1 MIIDQQ
7 AEFGKM
13 IWRADSET
21 IRTAQ
26 LTEFRQYVQKQGV
39 DIGDA
44 YEELWQWSVNEPA
57 AFWQAF
63 AEFAGVHMKPAS
75 GPIHTTDPMPNTKWF
90 PGRHLNFARQLLE
103 GHEGTALLA
112 VAEDGQQTEVSW
124 QQLRHEVAALA
135 QHLRAMGVEQGDRVA
150 AVLPNIA
157 EAVTAFLATAS
168 IGAVWSIC
176 SPEFGPGA
184 IASRFTQLEPKV
196 LITSPGHTLGGKDRD
211 NTATIQAVLDEVSSI
226 EHVVWVAGETA
237 ITEPALE
244 VSTACWDEIILQ
256 DAPLDFTDVE
266 FNTPLWVLFSSGT
279 TGKPKGIVHSH
290 GGALLEELK
299 MLMFHTE
306 LRPGDRYLNV
316 ASTSWVLWNALV
328 SALGV
333 GATAVLVDGNPTY
346 PSHSRVWEVAAA
358 TKTTALGVS
367 AGLIHACEKTGVE
380 ASKDYDLSNLKC
392 LQVTG
397 SPLSLD
403 GYRWVYSNVG
413 DVWLSSMSGGTDI
426 VSIFVGGVITEPV
439 YAGHIQVPALGVG
452 VESWDN
458 TGKPT
463 TGKGELVVTDPM
475 PSMPL
480 FFWGDADGSRYRDS
494 YFTMFPGVWRHG
506 DFIEFNESGILIHGR
521 SDSTLNRHGLR
532 LGSAEIYGVV
542 EAIPEVAEAMVI
554 GAEIGAEDYYMPLF
568 IQPAA
573 GFDAEQTRADIVA
586 AIRKHLSPRYLPD
599 DIIEMRA
606 IPHTKTGKKLEVP
619 VKRLLQGEAA
629 HDVVDL
635 GAIDDAELFA
645 QYATFAR
652 DYLEQRTRAAV

>member
-1 MIIDQQ
+1 MIIDKQ
-7 AEFGKM
+7 AEFGDM
-13 IWRADSET
+13 IWRPDQATVET
-21 IRTAQ
+21 AR
-26 LTEFRQYVQKQGV
+26 LTEFRKYVQDQGIDV
-39 DIGDA
+39 GTDYD
-44 YEELWQWSVNEPA
+44 ELWQWSVNEPE
-57 AFWQAF
+57 AFWQIF
-63 AEFAGVHMKPAS
+63 AEFAGVRLAS
-75 GPIHTTDPMPNTKWF
+75 DTGPIRTAEPMPHTRWF
-90 PGRHLNFARQLLE
+90 PGRYLNFAQHLLE

-112 VAEDGQQTEVSW
+112 VTEDGQQTEISW
-124 QQLRHEVAALA
+124 QQLRHDVAAVA
-135 QHLRAMGVEQGDRVA
+135 QHLRASGVEQGDRVV

-196 LITSPGHTLGGKDRD
+196 LIASPGHTLGGKERD
-211 NTATIQAVLDEVSSI
+211 NTATLQSVLDEVSSI
-226 EHVVWVAGETA
+226 EHVVWVPGDTS
-237 ITEPALE
+237 IPEPALRT
-244 VSTACWDEIILQ
+244 SAAHWDEIIAR
-256 DAPLDFTDVE
+256 DATLEFTDEE

-316 ASTSWVLWNALV
+316 ASTSWVLWNSLV

-346 PSHSRVWEVAAA
+346 PSVSRVWEVAAA

-367 AGLIHACEKTGVE
+367 AGLIHACEKNGLE
-380 ASKDYDLSNLKC
+380 ASKSYDLSALKC
-392 LQVTG
+392 VQVTG

-426 VSIFVGGVITEPV
+426 GSIFVGGVVTEPV
-439 YAGHIQVPALGVG
+439 YAGHIQVPALGVR
-452 VESWDN
+452 VESWDSN
-458 TGKPT
+458 GQATND
-463 TGKGELVVTDPM
+463 KGELVVLDPM

-480 FFWGDADGSRYRDS
+480 FFWGDQDGSRYQDS
-494 YFTMFPGVWRHG
+494 YFSMFPGVWRHG
-506 DFIEFNESGILIHGR
+506 DFIEFKSSGILIHGR

-532 LGSAEIYGVV
+532 LGSAEIYAVV

-554 GAEIGAEDYYMPLF
+554 GAEIGAEGYYMPLF
-568 IQPAA
+568 VQPAT
-573 GFDAEQTRADIVA
+573 GFDADKTPADIVA
-586 AIRKHLSPRYLPD
+586 AIRKHLSSRYVPD

-619 VKRLLQGEAA
+619 VKRLLQGETAEE
-629 HDVVDL
+629 VVDL
-635 GAIDDAELFA
+635 GAIDDAELFTE
-645 QYATFAR
+645 YATFAR
-652 DYLEQRTRAAV
+652 QYLEQRNSTPV